1 MDIEYRMS
9 ARKARSALADHRALE
24 EEAERVNPV
33 NPIRKSTKK
42 GYTGIVRDPVSGSGA
57 TPSMG
62 LSQFRGGAGSAC
74 GAGEE
79 MVSDDEAEMMGGA
92 LSKHI
97 MDLHGGA
104 FHGKFLKGMGL
115 AGGKAPAPF
124 LVAETSGEYEGK
136 GRAKKQSAKA
146 REDEKLGMEVKGLK
160 DKVGMGKSGGRPMGA
175 GPMGG
180 RAIGAGPLEI
190 EIKHEQMEGGAKSDK
205 RKARGAMVSK
215 LMKEKGMSLGEAS
228 KYIKEHGC

>member
-9 ARKARSALADHRALE
+9 ARNARLALADNRALE

-62 LSQFRGGAGSAC
+62 LSQFRGGSAC

-79 MVSDDEAEMMGGA
+79 MVSDSDDEAVMMGGA

-104 FHGKFLKGMGL
+104 FHGKFLKGMGRAIG
-115 AGGKAPAPF
+115 AGDKPPAPF
-124 LVAETSGEYEGK
+124 LVSEKSGAYEGK

-146 REDEKLGMEVKGLK
+146 REDEKLAMEVKGLK
-160 DKVGMGKSGGRPMGA
+160 DKVGKGKSGG
-175 GPMGG
+175 
-180 RAIGAGPLEI
+180 GPLEI
-190 EIKHEQMEGGAKSDK
+190 EIKHEPMEGGAKSDK

-215 LMKEKGMSLGEAS
+215 LMKERGLSLGEAS